1 MDLTGW
7 ASDVR
12 QTECAFKKLFQ
23 LKRRGFA
30 VGLALSPDY
39 LKQVSSSEGQ
49 VVLGVYYIELLKHRR
64 LSPAPT
70 APPTSFSTHPTRDSD
85 CQIKCDSCVVPPSF
99 NASPPTKNSRT
110 TPPSPSHLHRMSS
123 SGSTSPITKAEVLAH
138 QVRRT
143 SCSACHGSKFTVC
156 EPHVALPYPLIPNC
170 VGPEQP
176 RSADVTAPFTIA
188 TCDDCGLIFVQDFI
202 NPELLY
208 KAFHN
213 DAVGALWEEHY
224 GAFAALI
231 AAHWDSRPK
240 GIDSRLAEV
249 GAGQGKLARHLLRL
263 CGGALEVID
272 PQYTG
277 PAEGVVV
284 HPHLFGVDA
293 TAGLDGKLDG
303 LVSSHTLEHFVDFS
317 DYFAA
322 ARRVLKPGGLL
333 FTSVPNQEY
342 GFAKA
347 HGSML
352 SFEHPS
358 ACTNLHWVGL
368 HSRFGFAVREVRL
381 FHEHSIMIACEML
394 AAPVAPFVVDA
405 RGITHALVRDYSRAV
420 ELRTQSILAAADSEK
435 TNWLFGAHN
444 NAQVI
449 FMYGGALMET
459 LFEGLLDNSPLKQ
472 GKRLYGTGLIVR
484 KPSDVLGPSA
494 PPSAPGAK
502 PLRIFVNIG
511 MYNAE
516 VCRQLRLLDAAVEL
530 HVL

>member
-1 MDLTGW
+1 MSLTQ
-7 ASDVR
+7 ADV
-12 QTECAFKKLFQ
+12 A
-23 LKRRGFA
+23 A
-30 VGLALSPDY
+30 
-39 LKQVSSSEGQ
+39 
-49 VVLGVYYIELLKHRR
+49 
-64 LSPAPT
+64 
-70 APPTSFSTHPTRDSD
+70 
-85 CQIKCDSCVVPPSF
+85 
-99 NASPPTKNSRT
+99 N
-110 TPPSPSHLHRMSS
+110 
-123 SGSTSPITKAEVLAH
+123 
-138 QVRRT
+138 QVRR
-143 SCSACHGSKFTVC
+143 SHCSACHGTSFTVC

-176 RSADVTAPFTIA
+176 RSADATAPFTIA
-188 TCDDCGLIFVQDFI
+188 TCDGCGLIFVLDFI

-231 AAHWDSRPK
+231 AAHWGARRPE
-240 GIDSRLAEV
+240 GGAGRLAEV

-277 PAEGVVV
+277 PAEGVVA

-293 TAGLDGKLDG
+293 TAGLDGALDG
-303 LVSSHTLEHFVDFS
+303 LVSSHTLEHFVDFW

-358 ACTNLHWVGL
+358 ACTNLHWVAL
-368 HSRFGFAVREVRL
+368 HARHGFAVREVRL
-381 FHEHSIMIACEML
+381 FHEHSIMLACEML
-394 AAPVAPFVVDA
+394 PAPEAPFAVDA
-405 RGITHALVRDYSRAV
+405 RGVTRALVRDYSRAV
-420 ELRTQSILAAADSEK
+420 EARTRAILAAADDK
-435 TNWLFGAHN
+435 KANWLFGAHN

-449 FMYGGALMET
+449 FMYGGAHMEA
-459 LFEGLLDNSPLKQ
+459 LFEGLLDNSPLKH
-472 GKRLYGTGLIVR
+472 GKRLYGTGLVVR
-484 KPSDVLGPSA
+484 KPADVVGAAA
-494 PPSAPGAK
+494 PLPAPGAK
-502 PLRIFVNIG
+502 PLRVFVNIG
-511 MYNAE
+511 MYNEE
-516 VCRQLRLLDAAVEL
+516 VCRQLRALDGAVEL
-530 HVL
+530 HAL